1 MPLVNWTHPSK
12 RCPFRMNDVLIPS
25 FARYPLPILIQRY
38 PLPLERGVRRTK
50 NSLSLPPDLMDSSLL
65 THCSTPTSS
74 PQAGVGYW
82 VRSPHASGLA
92 NGNRLPAR
100 RNCRLASLPLV
111 IPHLSLHAG
120 TRTHTHTVRGGPPLT
135 AGHTQ
140 GLAFGP
146 RSRPPR
152 PPPQGHAPALTRSP
166 GLGTSD
172 SRGPRPGSGA
182 A

>member
-1 MPLVNWTHPSK
+1 
-12 RCPFRMNDVLIPS
+12 MNDVLIPS

-120 TRTHTHTVRGGPPLT
+120 TRTPLRFEPSPTGLPSKRCPGIGFISRADREIRVIRHVAPPTWLISNFLVR
-135 AGHTQ
+135 
-140 GLAFGP
+140 
-146 RSRPPR
+146 
-152 PPPQGHAPALTRSP
+152 PAS
-166 GLGTSD
+166 S
-172 SRGPRPGSGA
+172 
-182 A
+182 